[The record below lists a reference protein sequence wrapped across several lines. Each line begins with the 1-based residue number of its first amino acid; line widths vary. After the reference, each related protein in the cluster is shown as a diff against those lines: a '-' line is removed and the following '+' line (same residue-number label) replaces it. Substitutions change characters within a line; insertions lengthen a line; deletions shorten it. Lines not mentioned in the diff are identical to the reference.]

1 MKNNMKIHSQKK
13 EMLSDKVTPVELY
26 LKMRDRFPGALLL
39 ESGDYHG
46 GTNSLSYL
54 CFSPIASFLVEN
66 TTVRISLPGEDDKTY
81 KTKGDKKI
89 PALLHEFIAALHQ
102 EVNDSDSFNGIFGY
116 TGFES
121 AALFDKVTLDESSYD
136 PYGIPLMRYHFYR
149 YVIVIDHHRNRMTV
163 IENLPEGEQSKIDN
177 LSEQIHSFSATD
189 FPFRLDGSEEG
200 NMSDDDYIKLVQ
212 KGKSH
217 CRRGDVFQIVLSR
230 RFSQG
235 FSGDE
240 FNVYRTLRYINP
252 SPWMFFFD
260 YGEYRIFGSSPE
272 SQILINNGKAS
283 INPIAGTYKRTGNDS
298 DDMLLAG
305 KLLDDPKELAEHV
318 MLVDL
323 ARNDLSR
330 HTRKVSV
337 NTFKEI
343 QFYSHVL
350 HMVSS
355 VSGEIPADVLPE
367 TIYADT
373 FPAGTLSGAPKL
385 KAIELINRYE
395 PHQRSIYGGAI
406 GKIGFNNGLY
416 HAITIRSFLSMNN
429 TLYYQAGAGI
439 VDKSD
444 EKCELQEVNNKLG
457 ALRHAIKMAS
467 EINK

>member
-1 MKNNMKIHSQKK
+1 MKIHSQKK
-13 EMLSDKVTPVELY
+13 ELLSDKVTPVELY
-26 LKMRDRFPGALLL
+26 LKLRDRFPGALLL

-46 GTNSLSYL
+46 GSNSLSYL

-66 TTVRISLPGEDDKTY
+66 NNVMISLPGLSDKIFVATES
-81 KTKGDKKI
+81 KKI
-89 PALLHEFIAALHQ
+89 PVLLHDFIKELHQ
-102 EVNDSDSFNGIFGY
+102 EVSDTDIYNGVFGY

-121 AALFDKVTLDESSYD
+121 VAHFDKVNLDKASED
-136 PYGIPLMRYHFYR
+136 PYGIPQMRYHFYR
-149 YVIVIDHHRNRMTV
+149 YLIVIDHHRNRMTV
-163 IENLPEGEQSKIDN
+163 IENLPEGEESGIEQFT
-177 LSEQIHSFSATD
+177 EQINSYSVTD
-189 FPFRLDGSEEG
+189 FPFRLDGKENA
-200 NMSDDDYIKLVQ
+200 NMSDNDFIRMVQ

-230 RFSQG
+230 RFSQN

-240 FNVYRTLRYINP
+240 FNVYRMLRYINP
-252 SPWMFFFD
+252 SPWLFFFD
-260 YGEYRIFGSSPE
+260 YGGYRIFGSSPE

-283 INPIAGTYKRTGNDS
+283 INPIAGTYKRTGNDRE
-298 DDMLLAG
+298 DMLLAE

-330 HTRKVSV
+330 HSRKVSV
-337 NTFKEI
+337 STFKEI

-355 VSGEIPADVLPE
+355 VTGDIPGDIFPE

-385 KAIELINRYE
+385 KAIELISRYE
-395 PHQRSIYGGAI
+395 PHQRSFYGGAI
-406 GKIGFNNGLY
+406 GKIGFDNGLN
-416 HAITIRSFLSMNN
+416 HAITIRSFLSINN

-444 EKCELQEVNNKLG
+444 ELCELQEVNNKLG

-467 EINK
+467 ELKK

>member
-1 MKNNMKIHSQKK
+1 MKIHSQKR
-13 EMLSDKVTPVELY
+13 ELLSDKVTPVELY

-46 GTNSLSYL
+46 STNSLSYL
-54 CFSPIASFLVEN
+54 CFSPIASFIVDRDN
-66 TTVRISLPGEDDKTY
+66 IMVSLPGESGKTY
-81 KTKGDKKI
+81 TATAENKT
-89 PALLHEFIAALHQ
+89 PSLLHDFVAALKP
-102 EVNDSDSFNGIFGY
+102 EENDTNIYNGIFGY
-116 TGFES
+116 TSFES
-121 AALFDKVTLDESSYD
+121 AALFDKIILNKSSRD
-136 PYGIPLMRYHFYR
+136 PYEIPLMRYHFYR
-149 YVIVIDHHRNRMTV
+149 YVIVIDHHHNRMCV
-163 IENLPEGEQSKIDN
+163 IENLAEGEQSKIDN
-177 LSEQIHSFSATD
+177 FTEMLNSFSVTG
-189 FPFRLDGSEEG
+189 FPFRIAGDEEP
-200 NMSDDDYIKLVQ
+200 NMSDNDFISLVQ

-230 RFSQG
+230 RFSRN

-272 SQILINNGKAS
+272 SQILINKGKAS
-283 INPIAGTYKRTGNDS
+283 INPIAGTYKRTGNDRE
-298 DDMLLAG
+298 DMLLAG

-330 HTRKVSV
+330 HSRKVTV

-355 VSGEIPADVLPE
+355 VTGEIPVDISPE

-373 FPAGTLSGAPKL
+373 FPAGTLSGAPKI
-385 KAIELINRYE
+385 KAIELISKYE
-395 PHQRSIYGGAI
+395 PHQRSFYGGAI
-406 GKIGFNNGLY
+406 GKIGFNNGLC
-416 HAITIRSFLSMNN
+416 HAITIRSFMSTNN

-444 EKCELQEVNNKLG
+444 EMCELMEVNNKLG
-457 ALRHAIKMAS
+457 ALRNAIKMAS
-467 EINK
+467 ELNK

>member
-1 MKNNMKIHSQKK
+1 MKILSHKK
-13 EMLSDKVTPVELY
+13 ELLSDKVTPVELY
-26 LKMRDRFPGALLL
+26 LKLRDRFPGALLL

-66 TTVRISLPGEDDKTY
+66 NDVRISLPGLSDKIFVAT
-81 KTKGDKKI
+81 GNKKI
-89 PALLHEFIAALHQ
+89 HVLLHDFIKELHQ
-102 EVNDSDSFNGIFGY
+102 EEVDTDIYNGVFGY
-116 TGFES
+116 TSFES
-121 AALFDKVTLDESSYD
+121 VAHFDKVNLNKASTD
-136 PYGIPLMRYHFYR
+136 PYGIPQMRYHFYR
-149 YVIVIDHHRNRMTV
+149 YLIVIDHHRNRMTV
-163 IENLPEGEQSKIDN
+163 IENLPEGEESRIDHFT
-177 LSEQIHSFSATD
+177 EQINSYSVTD
-189 FPFRLDGSEEG
+189 FPFRIVGNEDA
-200 NMSDDDYIKLVQ
+200 NMSDNDFISMVQ

-230 RFSQG
+230 RFSQN

-240 FNVYRTLRYINP
+240 FNVYRSLRYINP
-252 SPWMFFFD
+252 SPWLFFFD

-283 INPIAGTYKRTGNDS
+283 INPIAGTYKRTGNDRE
-298 DDMLLAG
+298 DMLLAE

-330 HTRKVSV
+330 HSRKVSV
-337 NTFKEI
+337 STFKEI

-355 VSGEIPADVLPE
+355 VTGDIPGDILPE

-385 KAIELINRYE
+385 KAIELISRYE
-395 PHQRSIYGGAI
+395 PHQRSFYGGAI
-406 GKIGFNNGLY
+406 GKIGFDNGLN
-416 HAITIRSFLSMNN
+416 HAITIRSFLSINN

-444 EKCELQEVNNKLG
+444 ELCELQEVNNKLG
-457 ALRHAIKMAS
+457 ALRHAIKMAG
-467 EINK
+467 ELKKID

>member
-1 MKNNMKIHSQKK
+1 MKIHSQKR
-13 EMLSDKVTPVELY
+13 ELLSDKVTPVELY

-46 GTNSLSYL
+46 SKNSLSYL
-54 CFSPIASFLVEN
+54 CFSPIASFIVEHSN
-66 TTVRISLPGEDDKTY
+66 IIVTLPGETSKIYPATE
-81 KTKGDKKI
+81 KKKI
-89 PALLHEFIAALHQ
+89 PSLLHDFVTALHP
-102 EVNDSDSFNGIFGY
+102 EENDTDNHNGVFGY
-116 TGFES
+116 TSFES
-121 AALFDKVTLDESSYD
+121 AALFDRISLNESSPD

-149 YVIVIDHHRNRMTV
+149 YVIVIDHHHNRMSV
-163 IENLPEGEQSKIDN
+163 IENRTDGEQNKITSIIDMLN
-177 LSEQIHSFSATD
+177 SFSATD
-189 FPFRLDGSEEG
+189 FPFRLTGKEEP
-200 NMSDDDYIKLVQ
+200 NMSDNDFISLVQ

-217 CRRGDVFQIVLSR
+217 CSRGDVFQIVLSR
-230 RFSQG
+230 RFSRS

-272 SQILINNGKAS
+272 SQILINDGKAS
-283 INPIAGTYKRTGNDS
+283 INPIAGTYKRTGNDRE
-298 DDMLLAG
+298 DMLLAG
-305 KLLDDPKELAEHV
+305 KLLDDPKERAEHV

-330 HTRKVSV
+330 HSRKVTV

-355 VSGEIPADVLPE
+355 VTGEIPGDISPE

-373 FPAGTLSGAPKL
+373 FPAGTLSGAPKI
-385 KAIELINRYE
+385 KAIELISRYE
-395 PHQRSIYGGAI
+395 PHQRSFYGGAI
-406 GKIGFNNGLY
+406 GKIGFDNGLS
-416 HAITIRSFLSMNN
+416 HAITIRSFMSRNN
-429 TLYYQAGAGI
+429 TLFYQAGAGI

-444 EKCELQEVNNKLG
+444 EMCELMEVNNKLG
-457 ALRHAIKMAS
+457 ALRNAMKMAS
-467 EINK
+467 ELNK